1 MRFWD
6 INLLL
11 CSSRY
16 VNTHTHVDRAALVNS
31 GAVVDHDS
39 MFCAGAHLRLGSVV
53 KANCTIELE
62 KKVEAGEVIFST
74 RRKIEGV
81 DSRAL
86 EDALYAFGFGPQCS
100 YVKPFG
106 EGHINLYYAV
116 YMRMEDGKRSHYT
129 YCRESISMCSMTPG
143 GAGESSVGCKILRD
157 DIRMGR
163 NPVPDGFWHASD
175 NWEIRISRRHI
186 RSTTWFVPRYCQFSI
201 FRLVQCPE
209 QFYQS
214 A

>member
-1 MRFWD
+1 MPSIVHPSAIVSPSAVLGPGCFIMQRAV
-6 INLLL
+6 
-11 CSSRY
+11 

-39 MFCAGAHLRLGSVV
+39 VVCAGAHVGLGSVV
-53 KANCTIELE
+53 KANCTIEQE

-106 EGHINLYYAV
+106 EGHINETYAV
-116 YMRMEDGKRSHYT
+116 YMPMEDGTEKHYT
-129 YCRESISMCSMTPG
+129 YCRESISMCSK
-143 GAGESSVGCKILRD
+143 S
-157 DIRMGR
+157 
-163 NPVPDGFWHASD
+163 
-175 NWEIRISRRHI
+175 
-186 RSTTWFVPRYCQFSI
+186 
-201 FRLVQCPE
+201 LVR
-209 QFYQS
+209 
-214 A
+214 